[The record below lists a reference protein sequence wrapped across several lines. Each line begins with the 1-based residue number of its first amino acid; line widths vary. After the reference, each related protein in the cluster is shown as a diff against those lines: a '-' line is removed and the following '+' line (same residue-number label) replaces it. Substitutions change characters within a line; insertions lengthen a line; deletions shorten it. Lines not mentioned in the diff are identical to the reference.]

1 MMAMIEADCLR
12 KLVLLAAALALA
24 LSTTGCAAP
33 GATGVAGPVSS
44 HGVDY
49 IPAFDAPYAGDG

>member
-1 MMAMIEADCLR
+1 MMAMIEAVGLR
-12 KLVLLAAALALA
+12 KLVLLGAALALA
-24 LSTTGCAAP
+24 VSMMGCGAVPSP
-33 GATGVAGPVSS
+33 GAVSS